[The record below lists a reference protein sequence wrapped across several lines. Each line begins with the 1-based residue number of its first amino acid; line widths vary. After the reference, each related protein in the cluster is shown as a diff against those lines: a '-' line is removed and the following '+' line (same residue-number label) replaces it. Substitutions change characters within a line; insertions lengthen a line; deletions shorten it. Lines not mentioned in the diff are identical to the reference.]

1 MESPITPRKRK
12 RMEGT
17 ISDMSSKYFS
27 EIDQTKCG
35 NIVRIK
41 THICDL
47 CGQQL
52 NATKLWNL
60 SNHLSTCHPEI
71 YLKITADKI
80 EKIPTKR
87 LKLLQNCTEIV
98 AVNGRPFSC
107 LHDSGFQSIIAKT
120 LKELVDAKQP
130 LNLSDHNLTEVKKH
144 LSETAEKMR
153 KHIQNE
159 VKDQSLSL
167 LCDIVTKHN
176 RSILGVSVQYS
187 FNGQLK
193 IRSIGF
199 IELQESHT
207 GKYLAEVIIKRLG
220 DFGINLK
227 QILTI
232 TTDNGKNVL
241 KMIRDM
247 ECCLHSEISQAKRN
261 LTQAFISA
269 ESDVPRAGLS
279 DQEIDSAID
288 ELLADAREISDDEA
302 FDMVYAEVA
311 SDRHETLLSEMSS
324 EMANYGANIVW
335 DIVGINCCAHTLQLG
350 IKDAIAKLDKKHYNV
365 IQLCRQVCKFL
376 RLKSSS
382 FEMEKIGI
390 SYRLPR
396 LENDTRWGSMFLM
409 VSVFYK
415 KKILLKYFIY

>member
-1 MESPITPRKRK
+1 MESSITPRKRK
-12 RMEGT
+12 RMENT
-17 ISDMSSKYFS
+17 IMSLKYFS

-35 NIVRIK
+35 NIVKIK
-41 THICDL
+41 THTCDL
-47 CGQQL
+47 CGQQF

-60 SNHLSTCHPEI
+60 SNHLSVCHPEI
-71 YLKITADKI
+71 YMKITADKI
-80 EKIPTKR
+80 EKISIKR

-120 LKELVDAKQP
+120 LKELAGAKQP
-130 LNLSDHNLTEVKKH
+130 LNLSDHNLSEVKKH

-187 FNGQLK
+187 FIGQLK
-193 IRSIGF
+193 IRSIGL

-207 GKYLAEVIIKRLG
+207 GKYLAEVVIKRLG
-220 DFGINLK
+220 DIGINLK

-269 ESDVPRAGLS
+269 ESDLPRAGLS

-302 FDMVYAEVA
+302 FDMVFAEVA
-311 SDRHETLLSEMSS
+311 SARHETLLSEMSS
-324 EMANYGANIVW
+324 EMVNYGANIVW
-335 DIVGINCCAHTLQLG
+335 DIVGVNCCAHTLQLG
-350 IKDAIAKLDKKHYNV
+350 IKDAIAKLDKRHYNV
-365 IQLCRQVCKFL
+365 IQLCRQACKFL

-382 FEMEKIGI
+382 IEMEKIGI
-390 SYRLPR
+390 TYRLPR

-415 KKILLKYFIY
+415 KIIC